1 MKPKP
6 DPYGYTLE
14 DKQFL
19 TSVMLYMLCSGPC
32 GAPRDVMLDDIDS
45 WVQYFLDFDDP
56 WARLEKEMK
65 HYDY

>member
-6 DPYGYTLE
+6 DPYGYTFE

-19 TSVMLYMLCSGPC
+19 TSVMLHMMCSQHG
-32 GAPRDVMLDDIDS
+32 GTPRDVMLDDIDS
-45 WVQYFLDFDDP
+45 WVQYFLEFDDP
-56 WARLEKEMK
+56 WAQLEKEMK

>member
-19 TSVMLYMLCSGPC
+19 TSIMLYMLCEYSG
-32 GAPRDVMLDDIDS
+32 GAPKDVVLDDIDAHIERLME
-45 WVQYFLDFDDP
+45 YNDP
-56 WARLEKEMK
+56 RAQLSMEMK

>member
-19 TSVMLYMLCSGPC
+19 TSVMLFMLCEYSG
-32 GAPRDVMLDDIDS
+32 GAPREVVLDAIDS
-45 WVQYFLDFDDP
+45 YVDRFMEYNDP
-56 WARLEKEMK
+56 WAQLEKEMK

>member
-19 TSVMLYMLCSGPC
+19 TSVMLYMMCSQHG
-32 GAPRDVMLDDIDS
+32 GAPRNVMLDDIDS

-56 WARLEKEMK
+56 WAQLEKEMK
-65 HYDY
+65 QYD